1 MKKRVWE
8 IVEASD
14 PDDFFGRGFDAFI
27 ITLIVL
33 NVIAVIVGTDPYVR
47 DNYGTYF
54 YGFELVSVIIF
65 SVEYLLRIWACSADP
80 RYKHPVLGRLRFATT
95 PLAAIDLMAVAPFYL
110 VFFGVD
116 LRFLRVFRLMR
127 IFRLAKLGRYL
138 LALTLM
144 SDVVKSK
151 REELTV
157 TTALMLLLLI
167 VASSLMYFVENPV
180 QPDSFPSIASSMWWA
195 IATLTTVGYGDVYP
209 ITTSG
214 RLIAS
219 LVAVL
224 GIGFFALPIGIL
236 GAGFVEEVEKRKRNI
251 LHRCPHCGGELEG

>member
-1 MKKRVWE
+1 MKERIWE

-14 PDDFFGRGFDAFI
+14 PDDFVGRRFDAFI

-33 NVIAVIVGTDPYVR
+33 NVIAVIVGTDPHIGES
-47 DNYGTYF
+47 YGPYL

-65 SVEYLLRIWACSADP
+65 SIEYLLRFWACSADP
-80 RYKHPVLGRLRFATT
+80 RYKHPILGRLHFALT
-95 PLAAIDLMAVAPFYL
+95 PLTLIDLMAVAPFYL

-138 LALTLM
+138 RALNLM
-144 SDVVKSK
+144 TDVVKSK

-157 TTALMLLLLI
+157 TTALMLLLMI

-180 QPDSFPSIASSMWWA
+180 QPDNFPSILSSMWWA

-209 ITTSG
+209 ITNSG

-219 LVAVL
+219 FVAVL

-236 GAGFVEEVEKRKRNI
+236 GSGFVEAVEKRKRLAI
-251 LHRCPHCGGELEG
+251 QRCPHCGGELEV